1 MPEIDTTVVPVKRGD
16 KLGVVLSLGLG
27 VGEVVK
33 RIERETD
40 TEAVTDTLGF
50 LEGDTDGLGEL
61 LREDSMVTEGD
72 MEGVPERHC
81 VVVREGGLLDIDG
94 EPEEEWQGVE
104 DLLVFTEGVPEGETL
119 TEREALKQAV
129 GEIEGE

>member
-1 MPEIDTTVVPVKRGD
+1 M
-16 KLGVVLSLGLG
+16 
-27 VGEVVK
+27 
-33 RIERETD
+33 
-40 TEAVTDTLGF
+40 
-50 LEGDTDGLGEL
+50 
-61 LREDSMVTEGD
+61 
-72 MEGVPERHC
+72 
-81 VVVREGGLLDIDG
+81 DIDG